1 MQDAMDPLPDINVE
15 LLKTIRSYPYN
26 LLMQLKPR
34 SVVHMMYKML
44 VLEHYSNITKE
55 NVKKLH
61 ITMKINSNKLSN
73 FKNSLPENYP
83 NKYVKLIEYIKC
95 ATDFHMNVQMSK
107 LMGGV
112 KLEKSTATQK
122 CFSEKKNTYDNMAIG
137 KPIETCVWDSRVNE
151 NVKRKIIDDI
161 EEFSINSRKYN
172 YESYLKQ
179 NPDIANIVRRTVA
192 GQSLSYD
199 ILFKLYEDVGK
210 IKGNMIQINH

>member
-151 NVKRKIIDDI
+151 ND
-161 EEFSINSRKYN
+161 
-172 YESYLKQ
+172 LKQ

-192 GQSLSYD
+192 GQSP
-199 ILFKLYEDVGK
+199 
-210 IKGNMIQINH
+210 